1 MTKSN
6 VILTI
11 PEPKKFELVER
22 PYPKTESGY
31 VIVKNEYAAVCLEG
45 TRIWTKHDFETF
57 ESGAQSDYPDGLG
70 HESVGIV
77 EYAPPAPTCAKETG

>member
-1 MTKSN
+1 MSKSN

-11 PEPKKFELVER
+11 PEPHKFELVEK
-22 PYPKTESGY
+22 PFLQAKSGY

-45 TRIWTKHDFETF
+45 TRIWTRHDFETF

-70 HESVGIV
+70 HESVGTV
-77 EYAPPAPTCAKETG
+77 EYAPPGSNLVS